1 MILWNREILTVLVQ
15 NAQIRRWVL
24 TRNYSNNQLNRQAW
38 SKVNLKA
45 ISWMTKSSNNKL
57 WNKIFRR
64 KGWLEELVALESTL
78 SDHVRIPR
86 KASVLVN
93 PVSLEYRACM
103 IYKLICLLRVSF
115 WSHHSS
121 WIMSSLRRFR
131 PPTTKW
137 RKNGKHNLLSDQRV
151 KYVFGQKDL
160 VNLQMVLMSELL
172 GLRKPFDEKSYEK
185 TKQLNKLKDVLSHG
199 KKPHGKSKHHDS
211 RK

>member
-1 MILWNREILTVLVQ
+1 MILWIREILTVLVQ

-24 TRNYSNNQLNRQAW
+24 TRNYSNDQLNRQAW

-57 WNKIFRR
+57 LNKIFRR
-64 KGWLEELVALESTL
+64 KGWLEELVAQESTL
-78 SDHVRIPR
+78 SDHVRILR

-93 PVSLEYRACM
+93 PASLEYKVCM

-115 WSHHSS
+115 WSHHSF

-137 RKNGKHNLLSDQRV
+137 RKMENITSWVIKGLSMYLDKKILLICRWFSCLSSSD
-151 KYVFGQKDL
+151 
-160 VNLQMVLMSELL
+160 
-172 GLRKPFDEKSYEK
+172 
-185 TKQLNKLKDVLSHG
+185 
-199 KKPHGKSKHHDS
+199 
-211 RK
+211 